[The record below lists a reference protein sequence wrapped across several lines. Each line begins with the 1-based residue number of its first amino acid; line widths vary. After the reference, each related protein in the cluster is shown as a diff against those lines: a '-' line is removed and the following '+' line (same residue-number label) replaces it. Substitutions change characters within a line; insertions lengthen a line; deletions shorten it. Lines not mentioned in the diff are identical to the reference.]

1 MKVNPALCDDWRLQ
15 FDKAMQEAAGAIK
28 GPAKVDEATTLTGA
42 EYKDGTF
49 TYFYTVASAPPDDGW
64 KAYMK
69 GMWCQTDQFKKLMD
83 FGLNVRGVYSTEDN
97 APIGEIVVSSEVCG
111 I

>member
-1 MKVNPALCDDWRLQ
+1 
-15 FDKAMQEAAGAIK
+15 
-28 GPAKVDEATTLTGA
+28 
-42 EYKDGTF
+42 
-49 TYFYTVASAPPDDGW
+49 
-64 KAYMK
+64 MK

-97 APIGEIVVSSEVCG
+97 APIGEIVVSSGICG